1 MTERVDFYVLKSST
15 AQQRWTFACRLTE
28 KAYLRDLKVVLLG
41 DTLAEVEAIDALLW
55 TFSERS
61 FVPHDIHRGRP
72 SAPGAASSA
81 AAAARSAVAPASPAS
96 AAAVQLTQ
104 DLDSVGSADLLVNV
118 STRLPGKL
126 DRFARVAEI
135 IDADDERR
143 RLGRERFKAYRELKL
158 AVETHQLDDAAGA

>member
-15 AQQRWTFACRLTE
+15 AKQRWTFACRLTE

-61 FVPHDIHRGRP
+61 FVPHDILSGG
-72 SAPGAASSA
+72 PGAA
-81 AAAARSAVAPASPAS
+81 P
-96 AAAVQLTQ
+96 AVQLTQ
-104 DLDSVGSADLLVNV
+104 DLDSVASADLLVNV
-118 STRLPGKL
+118 STRLPARL

-158 AVETHQLDDAAGA
+158 AVETHQLEDAAGA

>member
-15 AQQRWTFACRLTE
+15 AKQRWTFACRLTE

-72 SAPGAASSA
+72 SDTGTA
-81 AAAARSAVAPASPAS
+81 AAASATAGAISGGGS
-96 AAAVQLTQ
+96 GLGGAVQLTQ
-104 DLDSVGSADLLVNV
+104 DLDSVGAADLLVNL
-118 STRLPGKL
+118 STHLPARL

-143 RLGRERFKAYRELKL
+143 RLGRERFKVYRELKL
-158 AVETHQLDDAAGA
+158 AVETHQLDDAAGT

>member
-1 MTERVDFYVLKSST
+1 MTERVDFYILKSST
-15 AQQRWTFACRLTE
+15 PKQRWTFACRLTE

-41 DTLAEVEAIDALLW
+41 DTPAEVEAIDALLW

-72 SAPGAASSA
+72 AVAATAADAGSA
-81 AAAARSAVAPASPAS
+81 AQTATAGGAG
-96 AAAVQLTQ
+96 AAVQLTQ

-118 STRLPGKL
+118 STRLPARL

-143 RLGRERFKAYRELKL
+143 RLGRERFKVYRELKL